1 MSALELA
8 VEVAGWGG
16 AVLILGAYFLL
27 TLGKLAARSL
37 AYQAMNLL
45 GAVGF
50 VINSGWHGAIPNAA
64 LNVAWAAIAVY
75 ALIQLARRRA
85 RASASPE

>member
-1 MSALELA
+1 
-8 VEVAGWGG
+8 
-16 AVLILGAYFLL
+16 LL
-27 TLGKLAARSL
+27 TAGKLRAESL

-64 LNVAWAAIAVY
+64 LNVAWAGIAIF
-75 ALIQLARRRA
+75 ALIRLGRRG
-85 RASASPE
+85 RASASRE